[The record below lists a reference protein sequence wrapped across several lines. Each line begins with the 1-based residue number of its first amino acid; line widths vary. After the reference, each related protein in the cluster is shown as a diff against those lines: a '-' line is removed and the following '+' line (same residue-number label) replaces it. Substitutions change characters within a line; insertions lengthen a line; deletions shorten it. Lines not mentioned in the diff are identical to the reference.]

1 MKRTVFIF
9 IVGLVLMACTDQ
21 LEQYPQDKIS
31 PQTYFR
37 NENDLRLYT
46 NSFYNILPGAVG
58 IFSEKVDNIV
68 SNTLADEL
76 TGQRTVPT
84 SGGGWD
90 WGTLRNI
97 NFYLENS
104 VKCDD
109 ENVRARYDGVARFF
123 RAYYYFNMVKR
134 FGDVPWYDKVISDKD
149 TEALQKK
156 RDTRTL
162 VIDNMIKDL
171 DFAIEHLP
179 ADRTVDQVSKWTALA
194 LKSRIC
200 LYEGT
205 FRKYHTELAVSG
217 WESMLDLAIEA
228 SEQLM
233 KGSGYA
239 LYNTGNPGKDYLNL
253 FASID
258 PIETEVILARLYSDA
273 LQIYHYVN
281 YYLTSPGQGRNGL
294 EKRLVNSYL
303 MLDGNRFTD
312 IPGYE
317 KMTFVDEVKNRDPRL
332 SQTIRTPG
340 YTRIGETTRLVP
352 DFSLCMT
359 GYQIIKYLTSP
370 KYDQYDRSC
379 NAMPLMRY
387 AEILLNYAEAKAERG
402 TITQED
408 LDKSINL
415 IRSRAGMPGLNLV
428 NANADPDSYIAKLYP
443 AVCGENKGVILEIR
457 RERRIELVMESFRW
471 DDVMRWK
478 EVSACFLEP
487 FKGMYFP
494 ATGSYDLDDDGKFDI
509 CIYKDEKP
517 NAGDIQYYKLGVDI
531 ILESGESGNVMVNPH
546 IQKIWDED
554 KDYFYPIPIQ
564 ERLLNPNLTQNP
576 GWDDGID

>member
-294 EKRLVNSYL
+294 EKRLVNSY
-303 MLDGNRFTD
+303 
-312 IPGYE
+312 
-317 KMTFVDEVKNRDPRL
+317 
-332 SQTIRTPG
+332 
-340 YTRIGETTRLVP
+340 
-352 DFSLCMT
+352 
-359 GYQIIKYLTSP
+359 
-370 KYDQYDRSC
+370 
-379 NAMPLMRY
+379 
-387 AEILLNYAEAKAERG
+387 
-402 TITQED
+402 
-408 LDKSINL
+408 
-415 IRSRAGMPGLNLV
+415 
-428 NANADPDSYIAKLYP
+428 
-443 AVCGENKGVILEIR
+443 
-457 RERRIELVMESFRW
+457 
-471 DDVMRWK
+471 RWK
-478 EVSACFLEP
+478 S
-487 FKGMYFP
+487 
-494 ATGSYDLDDDGKFDI
+494 
-509 CIYKDEKP
+509 
-517 NAGDIQYYKLGVDI
+517 
-531 ILESGESGNVMVNPH
+531 
-546 IQKIWDED
+546 
-554 KDYFYPIPIQ
+554 FYGYSRI
-564 ERLLNPNLTQNP
+564 
-576 GWDDGID
+576 

>member
-273 LQIYHYVN
+273 LQIYHYVI

-443 AVCGENKGVILEIR
+443 AVCGENKGVI
-457 RERRIELVMESFRW
+457 
-471 DDVMRWK
+471 
-478 EVSACFLEP
+478 
-487 FKGMYFP
+487 
-494 ATGSYDLDDDGKFDI
+494 
-509 CIYKDEKP
+509 
-517 NAGDIQYYKLGVDI
+517 
-531 ILESGESGNVMVNPH
+531 
-546 IQKIWDED
+546 
-554 KDYFYPIPIQ
+554 
-564 ERLLNPNLTQNP
+564 
-576 GWDDGID
+576 

>member
-478 EVSACFLEP
+478 EASACFLEP

>member
-478 EVSACFLEP
+478 EASTCFLEP

-531 ILESGESGNVMVNPH
+531 ILESGESGSVMVNPH

>member
-478 EVSACFLEP
+478 EASTCFLEP

>member
-1 MKRTVFIF
+1 
-9 IVGLVLMACTDQ
+9 
-21 LEQYPQDKIS
+21 
-31 PQTYFR
+31 
-37 NENDLRLYT
+37 
-46 NSFYNILPGAVG
+46 
-58 IFSEKVDNIV
+58 
-68 SNTLADEL
+68 
-76 TGQRTVPT
+76 
-84 SGGGWD
+84 
-90 WGTLRNI
+90 
-97 NFYLENS
+97 
-104 VKCDD
+104 
-109 ENVRARYDGVARFF
+109 
-123 RAYYYFNMVKR
+123 
-134 FGDVPWYDKVISDKD
+134 
-149 TEALQKK
+149 
-156 RDTRTL
+156 
-162 VIDNMIKDL
+162 
-171 DFAIEHLP
+171 
-179 ADRTVDQVSKWTALA
+179 
-194 LKSRIC
+194 
-200 LYEGT
+200 
-205 FRKYHTELAVSG
+205 
-217 WESMLDLAIEA
+217 
-228 SEQLM
+228 
-233 KGSGYA
+233 
-239 LYNTGNPGKDYLNL
+239 
-253 FASID
+253 
-258 PIETEVILARLYSDA
+258 
-273 LQIYHYVN
+273 
-281 YYLTSPGQGRNGL
+281 
-294 EKRLVNSYL
+294 
-303 MLDGNRFTD
+303 
-312 IPGYE
+312 
-317 KMTFVDEVKNRDPRL
+317 MTFVDEVKNRDPRL

-478 EVSACFLEP
+478 EASACFLEP